1 MIKAKLKLSLLSD
14 AVPGNGEGLAG
25 IIDTDICYDEYG
37 LPYVPAKRI
46 KGILRESA
54 QDLVDYQMATAE
66 QVNDM
71 FGQSGTKMGTDLKID
86 NGFLE
91 GYQDLRKFLA
101 EASLRHDYKQLFS
114 TQAVLQCFTY
124 TRSRTALE
132 NGIAQ
137 DKSLRTLR
145 ILKRGI
151 VFIFDVEMPDD
162 MNMYTLLKDSCK
174 VTRRF
179 GLSRTRGVGEI
190 KMELAKAQATSNT
203 QTQQISG
210 SLKLILRNLG
220 PILATSRVGTPQA
233 SDPYIPGATIL
244 GAVAAKFIRDQ
255 KTSNTSYSP
264 DQDHK
269 FTDLF
274 INGSVSWGNAYPTRE
289 GKVRQPVPLAWKR
302 EKHGDRTFNLASED
316 DLQTVRDT
324 DVALK
329 GFGNAYIASQGN
341 GYSTVEANTQI
352 EYHHRRPLDR
362 KLGSPT
368 KDDGEFF
375 QFETLAAGQEFVA
388 EITGDNASLEIVL
401 PYLQNGII
409 HLGKSRTAQY
419 GACEV
424 EVQSAAVGTPQL
436 IIQSGDE
443 FQLIL
448 LSDAIIRN
456 AGGRSLASV
465 AALQSS
471 FIELV
476 ESKLSLS
483 ATLELLTDKS
493 FFGTT
498 RSGGYM
504 GVWNLPLPQEACF
517 QAGSVFTFVNRGD
530 ADINLSGLDQCAL
543 GAYCER
549 GFGRFILTQEIVSE
563 PMLTPWQPE
572 AGNTAPTIT
581 IPPVLYPALKRQV
594 NIKIEQ
600 EAVRKADGQKRKPH
614 SSSEIRRV
622 MAAVT
627 AATGPDRCDQIMKNL
642 DAIKKYQKN
651 GFPGWLKPIKACLPE
666 KDNNYPVWLTEI
678 LQNLIPGSD
687 LVEISGFLDIEQT
700 SRDTCFPYLE
710 KYILTY
716 LRTLAVQLRQ
726 SRLTQEQQPAPEDQP
741 EQEADHE

>member
-1 MIKAKLKLSLLSD
+1 MIKATLKLSLLSD

-25 IIDTDICYDEYG
+25 IIDIDICYDEYG
-37 LPYVPAKRI
+37 LPYIPAKRI

-71 FGQSGTKMGTDLKID
+71 FGQSGTKMGTDLKIG

-91 GYQDLRKFLA
+91 GYQVLRRFLA
-101 EASLRHDYKQLFS
+101 EASLRKYYKQLFS

-124 TRSRTALE
+124 TRSQTALE

-190 KMELAKAQATSNT
+190 KMELAKTQATFNT

-264 DQDHK
+264 DQDPK
-269 FTDLF
+269 FTALF
-274 INGSVSWGNAYPTRE
+274 IDGSVSWGNAYPTRE

-302 EKHGDRTFNLASED
+302 EKHGDRTYNLASED

-388 EITGDNASLEIVL
+388 EINGDSTYLQSALR
-401 PYLQNGII
+401 YLQNGII

-424 EVQSAAVGTPQL
+424 KVQSTAAGTPKL

-465 AALQSS
+465 TALQSS

-476 ESKLSLS
+476 ESKPSLS
-483 ATLELLTDKS
+483 AKLELLTDKS

-543 GAYCER
+543 GAYGER
-549 GFGRFILTQEIVSE
+549 GFGRFMLTQEIVSE
-563 PMLTPWQPE
+563 PNLTPWQPE
-572 AGNTAPTIT
+572 AGNTALT
-581 IPPVLYPALKRQV
+581 IPPVLYPALKRRV

-600 EAVRKADGQKRKPH
+600 EAVREAVKQKRKPH

-627 AATGPDRCDQIMKNL
+627 AATGPDRCGQVMKNL

-651 GFPGWLKPIKACLPE
+651 GFPGWLKPIGECLSKNKNE
-666 KDNNYPVWLTEI
+666 YPAWLKEI

-687 LVEISGFLDIEQT
+687 LVEISGFLGIEKT
-700 SRDTCFPYLE
+700 SRDTYFPYLE